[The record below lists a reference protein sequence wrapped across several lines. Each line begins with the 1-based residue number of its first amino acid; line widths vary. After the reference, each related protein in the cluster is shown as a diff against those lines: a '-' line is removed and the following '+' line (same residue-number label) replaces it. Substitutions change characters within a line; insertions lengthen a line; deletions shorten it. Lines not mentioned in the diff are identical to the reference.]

1 VIITDIQQG
10 TEEWRKIRLG
20 KVTASRVADIIAKT
34 KSGYSTSRANYL
46 TELVLER
53 VTGAPADR
61 YANDAMRQ
69 GTELEP
75 IARAAYEFET
85 DAAVEQIAF
94 ATHPSLPMCGAS
106 PDGLIGGDGLVEIKC
121 PQPATHLDTIL
132 TETIPAKYVTQMQW
146 QMACLER
153 QWCDFVSF
161 NPLFPGSLRLFI
173 KRVHRDETVIEE
185 LHGEVFKFLAEIDAK
200 LDDLNAAMERR
211 AA

>member
-1 VIITDIQQG
+1 MIITDIVQG
-10 TEEWRKIRLG
+10 SEEWRQLRLG

-34 KSGYSTSRANYL
+34 KTGYSTSRANYL

-53 VTGAPADR
+53 VTGSPADR
-61 YANDAMRQ
+61 YQNDAMRQ

-85 DAAVEQIAF
+85 DAVVEQIAF

-106 PDGLIGGDGLVEIKC
+106 PDGLVGADGLVEIKC
-121 PQPATHLDTIL
+121 PQPAAHLDTIL
-132 TETIPAKYVTQMQW
+132 TETIPAKYITQMQW

-153 QWCDFVSF
+153 QFCDYVSF
-161 NPLFPGSLRLFI
+161 NPLFPGSVRLFV
-173 KRVHRDETVIEE
+173 KRVHRDDAVIAE
-185 LHGEVFKFLAEIDAK
+185 LEAEVLKFLADIDAR
-200 LDDLNAAMERR
+200 LDALNEAMQRR